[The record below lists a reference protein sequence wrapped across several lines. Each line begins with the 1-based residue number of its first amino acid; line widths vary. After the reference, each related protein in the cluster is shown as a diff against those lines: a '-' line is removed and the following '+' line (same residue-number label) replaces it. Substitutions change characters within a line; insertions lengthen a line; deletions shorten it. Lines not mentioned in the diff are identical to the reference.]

1 MNTDRF
7 NGCGTSVAI
16 VDWTDQNWGKL
27 IQHNPSTIYKQH
39 PCSFNI
45 TALHNMMILSR
56 GIHFISKFQKEQSM
70 YQKYFYDEL

>member
-16 VDWTDQNWGKL
+16 VDWTDQKWGKL

-45 TALHNMMILSR
+45 TALHNMIIKLSR
-56 GIHFISKFQKEQSM
+56 GTHFKVSKRTIMIEFIVI
-70 YQKYFYDEL
+70 YFY